1 MLKTEVEER
10 LVGLL
15 TWGALVT
22 TLLITDRI
30 SSDPVN
36 VGKMLVI
43 SVLAG
48 SILCLV
54 FPYLRSNFSAN
65 RYTIV
70 LAFSFIFAGFVSIVI
85 SSSPVERGFFGAFG
99 RNTGLLTYV
108 SLVLILLGAVSL
120 KRIQSYIRVIRFFV
134 IAGTAN
140 VVYCLYALDGRD
152 FIKWVNPY
160 GKPIGTFGN
169 PNFISSFMGIFI
181 TVMIALLISRS
192 TKSINRILCLLLSI
206 AALYVII
213 LSGSLQGL
221 IVSIVGVGIVGFFFM
236 RSFFRQTWIT
246 LTYLITAGAAT
257 TIGILG
263 TLQIG
268 FLAPY
273 LYKPSVSI
281 RGEYW
286 QAGLNM
292 WQKNPF
298 FGVGMDSY
306 GLFYRT
312 LRDPSALEFPGVNTV
327 TDAAHN
333 VFIDI
338 LSGVGFMG
346 FTAYIGIVILVLN
359 SAWHHF
365 RSSRE
370 YDPIFV
376 ALFGAWVTYQIQSVI
391 SINQIGLAIWG
402 WLFGGLLIGYA
413 SLNKN
418 EKSTKE
424 LSIFTRGKAR
434 GKNSDANKQTLSAG
448 LSLLSLAGA
457 TIGFMLALPP
467 FLADAKFRNVM
478 SGSVTAEAISSAAL
492 NWPQD
497 NLRMNKAMVELANNG
512 KTLEAEALAAKAVLK
527 FPHDYPALWVLYNL
541 TPDEAPQK
549 AVYKLKLHEL
559 DPFNPEF
566 APK

>member
-1 MLKTEVEER
+1 
-10 LVGLL
+10 
-15 TWGALVT
+15 
-22 TLLITDRI
+22 
-30 SSDPVN
+30 
-36 VGKMLVI
+36 
-43 SVLAG
+43 
-48 SILCLV
+48 
-54 FPYLRSNFSAN
+54 
-65 RYTIV
+65 
-70 LAFSFIFAGFVSIVI
+70 
-85 SSSPVERGFFGAFG
+85 
-99 RNTGLLTYV
+99 
-108 SLVLILLGAVSL
+108 
-120 KRIQSYIRVIRFFV
+120 
-134 IAGTAN
+134 
-140 VVYCLYALDGRD
+140 
-152 FIKWVNPY
+152 
-160 GKPIGTFGN
+160 
-169 PNFISSFMGIFI
+169 
-181 TVMIALLISRS
+181 
-192 TKSINRILCLLLSI
+192 
-206 AALYVII
+206 
-213 LSGSLQGL
+213 
-221 IVSIVGVGIVGFFFM
+221 
-236 RSFFRQTWIT
+236 
-246 LTYLITAGAAT
+246 
-257 TIGILG
+257 
-263 TLQIG
+263 
-268 FLAPY
+268 
-273 LYKPSVSI
+273 VSI

-312 LRDPSALEFPGVNTV
+312 LRNPSALEFPGVNTV

-338 LSGVGFMG
+338 LSGVGLFG
-346 FTAYIGIVILVLN
+346 FAAYVGIIILVLN
-359 SAWHHF
+359 SVWHYF

-376 ALFGAWVTYQIQSVI
+376 ALFGAWVTYKIQSVI

-418 EKSTKE
+418 KKPTTE
-424 LSIFTRGKAR
+424 LGIFTRSKAR

-448 LSLLSLAGA
+448 LSLLSVAGA
-457 TIGFMLALPP
+457 SIGFMLALPP
-467 FLADAKFRNVM
+467 FLADAKLRSVM

-512 KTLEAEALAAKAVLK
+512 KTLEAEALAANAVLK

-541 TPDEAPQK
+541 TPNEAPQK

-559 DPFNPEF
+559 DPYNPEF